1 MVFQAIEISQIDIRT
16 MHCNVLCLR
25 SFPGIHLFWSS
36 EAFLMN
42 VSDQGDLRNG
52 YSSNFPDDRCRQEW
66 KHFQN
71 CEKGPAIVLIII
83 IISDADEMI
92 MR

>member
-1 MVFQAIEISQIDIRT
+1 
-16 MHCNVLCLR
+16 
-25 SFPGIHLFWSS
+25 
-36 EAFLMN
+36 MN

-83 IISDADEMI
+83 IIVGMIVILGIIVLLRIMI
-92 MR
+92 MMIVMLMK